1 MVFDWREFLL
11 FAHELRNE
19 AQESKQRTSVGR
31 AYYYAYNVALAEAK
45 RLGYNPNR
53 PSTLGLHKRLWS
65 WCQSHNNADI
75 VALGDSGN
83 TLHLRRIEVD
93 YKVATSASLQQVVQ
107 KQLDEAR
114 DFELLLAQIS
124 NKQAPPPLP

>member
-1 MVFDWREFLL
+1 MAFDWREFFL

-19 AQESKQRTSVGR
+19 PQESKQRTAIGR
-31 AYYYAYNVALAEAK
+31 AYYYVYNVALIEAGK
-45 RLGYNPNR
+45 LGYNPNF
-53 PSTLGLHKRLWS
+53 PSKAGLHKRLWS
-65 WCQSHNNADI
+65 WCQSHGNTDI

-83 TLHLRRIEVD
+83 TLHARRIEAD
-93 YKVATSASLQQVVQ
+93 YKPATPASLQQAVQ

-114 DFELLLAQIS
+114 EFELLLAQIG